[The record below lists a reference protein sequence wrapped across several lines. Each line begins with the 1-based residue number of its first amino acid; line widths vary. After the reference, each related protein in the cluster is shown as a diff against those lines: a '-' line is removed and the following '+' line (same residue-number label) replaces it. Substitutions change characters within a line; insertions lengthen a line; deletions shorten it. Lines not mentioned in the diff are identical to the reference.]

1 MLIPSP
7 AAVPSTTTVADA
19 APALVPGGQVGR
31 LTRWI
36 ALAVIFFLADA
47 IQLLFLLPDRTGEL
61 FAWAID
67 VQTTSF
73 VLAAAYV
80 AGAYFFIRVVMVDSW
95 HRVAAGF
102 PAVIVFVWGA
112 AGATALHLDRFNH
125 DALSFAAWA
134 GIYAVAPVGLPLL
147 YLARRR
153 AARAAVRRHAAAGP
167 PAAGRR
173 RRRRRARR
181 PRRLRRS
188 RRSTID
194 VWPWSL
200 TPLTARIVATVMALF
215 GSLWVSVALSRRHD
229 GRAHPAR
236 VARPRPRVP
245 ADRRRPRVR
254 RHRLDQPARRGPGR
268 RRRGDGA
275 GRRLP
280 WRGAEGVRFQGVPGW
295 FGDPREPRLD
305 PMVWPNC
312 HRTAEQPRARHRR
325 PVRAGPERAH
335 GDARVAPSENG
346 VPHVQQETCR
356 HASWSPAR

>member
-7 AAVPSTTTVADA
+7 AAVTTIPVAG
-19 APALVPGGQVGR
+19 PALVPGGQVGR

-47 IQLLFLLPDRTGEL
+47 VQLLLLLPDRTGEL

-153 AARAAVRRHAAAGP
+153 APRLPFADTPLPGRRLLGGVGGAIVLAAVVAFALP
-167 PAAGRR
+167 QV
-173 RRRRRARR
+173 
-181 PRRLRRS
+181 
-188 RRSTID
+188 TID
-194 VWPWSL
+194 LSPWAL

-215 GSLWVSVALSRRHD
+215 GSLWVSVALSG
-229 GRAHPAR
+229 GRTAARIPLEAHGIGLVFLLIAAGRGHGDIDWTNPLAAVL
-236 VARPRPRVP
+236 VAGV
-245 ADRRRPRVR
+245 AAMALVDAT
-254 RHRLDQPARRGPGR
+254 LARR
-268 RRRGDGA
+268 
-275 GRRLP
+275 
-280 WRGAEGVRFQGVPGW
+280 
-295 FGDPREPRLD
+295 
-305 PMVWPNC
+305 
-312 HRTAEQPRARHRR
+312 
-325 PVRAGPERAH
+325 
-335 GDARVAPSENG
+335 
-346 VPHVQQETCR
+346 
-356 HASWSPAR
+356 

>member
-7 AAVPSTTTVADA
+7 AAVPSTATVADA
-19 APALVPGGQVGR
+19 RPALVPGGQVGR

-47 IQLLFLLPDRTGEL
+47 VQMLLLLPDRTGEL

-80 AGAYFFIRVVMVDSW
+80 AGAYFFIRVVMVDGW

-153 AARAAVRRHAAAGP
+153 AAARVPLADTP
-167 PAAGRR
+167 LAGRR
-173 RRRRRARR
+173 LLGLVGAVVVLAALVAFAL
-181 PRRLRRS
+181 PQV
-188 RRSTID
+188 TID
-194 VWPWSL
+194 LWPWTL

-215 GSLWVSVALSRRHD
+215 GSLWISVALHG
-229 GRAHPAR
+229 GRTAARIPLEAHGLGLVFLLIAAGRGHGDIDWTNPLAVVL
-236 VARPRPRVP
+236 VAGV
-245 ADRRRPRVR
+245 AAMALVDAAT
-254 RHRLDQPARRGPGR
+254 LARR
-268 RRRGDGA
+268 
-275 GRRLP
+275 
-280 WRGAEGVRFQGVPGW
+280 
-295 FGDPREPRLD
+295 
-305 PMVWPNC
+305 
-312 HRTAEQPRARHRR
+312 
-325 PVRAGPERAH
+325 
-335 GDARVAPSENG
+335 
-346 VPHVQQETCR
+346 
-356 HASWSPAR
+356 